1 MKTRSICGLLAVCV
15 VSVLFAMPG
24 AFARGGGGGGRGG
37 GGGGRGGGG
46 GGGRGGQGRTP
57 GRPEMPEVKMR
68 WLGGLEEAA
77 GASEGKL
84 PILLYLRRAGDA
96 AEQRDERTLFSNA
109 SVKQGSHNKFAALRL
124 DALMEDGA
132 GAVKKYRVKRDGALV
147 WLDGHLNRIR
157 VHDGGATA
165 RNVLDTLRDWPY
177 LIRKFER
184 ELDRALTQ
192 ARMQVFRD
200 RHGPALDVLLKCRE
214 VNGPKGD
221 KLREL
226 LARVEQSGTKLID
239 AVERLAH
246 GKRTQAMLL
255 RAIAFEFKGTK
266 VEARAKERIKA
277 IFRQTTQAA
286 AKVAGGGPGAAPPPA
301 GTSGTPEAPGGPA
314 AAPSGEPLGEPSDE
328 PSIEEMTRVIASR
341 SRTEGAAAKDQP
353 AGATT
358 PPKTAEA
365 AAQTSPEAEELYQLA
380 KKRYQ
385 KGYAV
390 YYKAMKRGP
399 EAKPEF
405 VRAFGILTEALEIAE
420 KAFALAPKSGRIE
433 RLIEQIGMARYG
445 CFKHQAL

>member
-1 MKTRSICGLLAVCV
+1 MYRRNGLTPRRIGMSWKTILGCVLAVV
-15 VSVLFAMPG
+15 AGLFVAEL
-24 AFARGGGGGGRGG
+24 AEARGGGGRSS
-37 GGGGRGGGG
+37 
-46 GGGRGGQGRTP
+46 QGRVP
-57 GRPEMPEVKMR
+57 ARPEQPEVKMR

-84 PILLYLRRAGDA
+84 PMLLYLRRAGDA
-96 AEQRDERTLFSNA
+96 AEQRDERTVFSNV
-109 SVKQGSHNKFAALRL
+109 SVKQGSHNKFAAFRL

-132 GAVKKYRVKRDGALV
+132 QAVKKYRVKRDGALV
-147 WLDGHLNRIR
+147 WLDAHANRIR
-157 VHDGGATA
+157 VHDGGASA
-165 RNVLDTLRDWPY
+165 RNVLETLRDWPY

-184 ELDRALTQ
+184 ELDKALTQ
-192 ARMQVFRD
+192 ARMQVFRA

-226 LARVEQSGTKLID
+226 LARVERSGMKLID

-246 GKRTQAMLL
+246 GRRTQAMLL
-255 RAIAFEFKGTK
+255 RAISFEFKGTK
-266 VEARAKERIKA
+266 VEARVKERIKA
-277 IFRQTTQAA
+277 IFNQTTQVAP
-286 AKVAGGGPGAAPPPA
+286 KVAAVAPAAPRPA
-301 GTSGTPEAPGGPA
+301 GTSGTPQTPGGTVG
-314 AAPSGEPLGEPSDE
+314 APSGGPLGEPSAE
-328 PSIEEMTRVIASR
+328 PSIEEMTRVISAR
-341 SRTEGAAAKDQP
+341 SRTEGAAAKGQP

-365 AAQTSPEAEELYQLA
+365 PAQTSPEAEELYGLA

-405 VRAFGILTEALEIAE
+405 VQAFGILTEALEIAE
-420 KAFALAPKSGRIE
+420 KAFALAPKSRLIE